1 MKNYLKS
8 PIVFLPIIVLIIL
21 CMAATDPI
29 RHVIVLGGTNVYVS
43 TGTTNANTY
52 FTVNRSGS
60 SITNLND
67 LADVDGTPN
76 DGDVLTYNFG
86 TGIWGPVAPTAGSG
100 TGITT
105 NFGSGTNNIFVGP
118 TNISGLSISNALVD
132 TITTNRVALRT
143 NSVASIGWVEG
154 VSNTLNGKISTGGI
168 AVTDGVGTNT
178 FITNALLANP
188 NITNGILVTPSMT
201 NGVNYGQAFRSKGAG
216 LESLQLGPSAS
227 ANGEASIA
235 IGSSAEADNLD
246 SIAIGPQATA
256 QYNTSVA
263 IGAGVVTTAAG
274 EIRIGISTNTVAIPG
289 TMSIG
294 DLNVSTLT
302 VTNPSTLVLTNT
314 YAKYLT
320 SSNRVA
326 NLEDATNA
334 IVGYR
339 NNTNLISWS
348 QTDMGSHSNALAS
361 TLTNQLHADIVNY
374 AITKTNGVNYGNA
387 FSSPGAGATSE
398 AFGGGPAAATGDDTL
413 AVGNASWAYA
423 PRSIALGSAATTK
436 LSSVNTGGTNSV
448 AIGYNA
454 QATNNNAFALGA
466 SVRTTYDGE
475 YRIGQS
481 SNTVVVGNL
490 SPVQTQYAISSLG
503 YTNGVAT
510 NGYVIDFDKP
520 EYELTATTTNDT
532 MFLITS
538 NRLANLVRYTTI
550 SIYAV
555 SNIDFAFNESWVWLG
570 TTNNP
575 PTALNAGKYGILTL
589 RCNGTAT
596 NNVTA
601 VFSGQ

>member
-1 MKNYLKS
+1 M
-8 PIVFLPIIVLIIL
+8 
-21 CMAATDPI
+21 
-29 RHVIVLGGTNVYVS
+29 S

-100 TGITT
+100 TGIAT

-132 TITTNRVALRT
+132 AITTNRVALQT
-143 NSVASIGWVEG
+143 NSIASVGWVEG

-294 DLNVSTLT
+294 NLNVNTLT

-314 YAKYLT
+314 YAQYLT

-339 NNTNLISWS
+339 NNTNLISWA

-436 LSSVNTGGTNSV
+436 LSGVNTGGTNSI

-454 QATNNNAFALGA
+454 QATNNNSFALGA
-466 SVRTTYDGE
+466 SVRTTVDGE
-475 YRIGQS
+475 YKIGYS
-481 SNTVVVGNL
+481 TNTVKFGNL
-490 SPVQTQYAISSLG
+490 EMSGTIKTNLQFDMAG
-503 YTNGVAT
+503 YPKLDGGTYNTN
-510 NGYVIDFDKP
+510 YVFDAGIAFKSFQ
-520 EYELTATTTNDT
+520 LTNDLSFTNASVNLGAGKFCT
-532 MFLITS
+532 MVMFAGGS
-538 NRLANLVRYTTI
+538 ARNLSFPAGWNWY
-550 SIYAV
+550 
-555 SNIDFAFNESWVWLG
+555 G

-575 PTALNAGKYGILTL
+575 PTGIASGKYGLLSIV
-589 RCNGTAT
+589 CDGSYET
-596 NNVTA
+596 NVHA
-601 VFSGQ
+601 GFAHKQ